1 MGGDDR
7 VYEMKALSDLHSN
20 ILFLRRIF
28 GSEQNCPDILKDVS
42 NKILGKC
49 GGLPL
54 AIISISGLLATRPTV
69 KEEWE
74 KIKRSIGSALEN
86 NQSLKG
92 MSTILNLSYNDLSP
106 NIKTC
111 LLYLSVFPEDC
122 VIARERLVRRWI
134 AEGFVCEERGLSR
147 QEVAENYFYELINK
161 SMVQPVSIGHD
172 GKADACRIHAM
183 MLELIISKA
192 TKDNFVTVVGGDQTR
207 LVNHNGFIRRLSIQH
222 NEKENAYALVKEDL
236 SHVRSLTVTSS
247 YYIRHLPGLIEFE
260 ALRVLDF
267 EDCEGL
273 EEYDL
278 YNMGKLFKLK
288 YLSLCCTG
296 LSKLPSGIVMLCDL
310 ETLDLRN
317 TCVQELP
324 SGIVRLIKLQHLLV
338 AVGTKLPNGIGD
350 MRNLQIISGFNI
362 TRSPFFVV
370 EELGNLEN
378 LSGLDIYF
386 DCEGLE
392 EYKKHE
398 TMLHSSLCKLGNH
411 KLVSLRITRYGG
423 SLGFLDSWSPL
434 PFSLQI
440 FYMSSDYYFKN
451 VPRWIAPTLT
461 SLAYLDIN
469 LTELTEEGLVTLG
482 ELPALL
488 CLELW
493 LKTGQQNRLI
503 TVQGTGFPNLKE
515 LGISGAVEAYV
526 TFMKGAMPKLEKI
539 GVPCLVPVAKTYGFY
554 IGLENLTCLKQ
565 ATIMLVKDKSTPSK
579 NKAGATAIRKEAA
592 IHLNH
597 PTVYILGEPDC

>member
-1 MGGDDR
+1 
-7 VYEMKALSDLHSN
+7 
-20 ILFLRRIF
+20 
-28 GSEQNCPDILKDVS
+28 
-42 NKILGKC
+42 
-49 GGLPL
+49 
-54 AIISISGLLATRPTV
+54 
-69 KEEWE
+69 
-74 KIKRSIGSALEN
+74 
-86 NQSLKG
+86 
-92 MSTILNLSYNDLSP
+92 
-106 NIKTC
+106 
-111 LLYLSVFPEDC
+111 
-122 VIARERLVRRWI
+122 
-134 AEGFVCEERGLSR
+134 
-147 QEVAENYFYELINK
+147 
-161 SMVQPVSIGHD
+161 
-172 GKADACRIHAM
+172 
-183 MLELIISKA
+183 
-192 TKDNFVTVVGGDQTR
+192 
-207 LVNHNGFIRRLSIQH
+207 
-222 NEKENAYALVKEDL
+222 
-236 SHVRSLTVTSS
+236 
-247 YYIRHLPGLIEFE
+247 
-260 ALRVLDF
+260 
-267 EDCEGL
+267 
-273 EEYDL
+273 
-278 YNMGKLFKLK
+278 
-288 YLSLCCTG
+288 
-296 LSKLPSGIVMLCDL
+296 
-310 ETLDLRN
+310 
-317 TCVQELP
+317 
-324 SGIVRLIKLQHLLV
+324 
-338 AVGTKLPNGIGD
+338 VGTKLPNGIGD

-565 ATIMLVKDKSTPSK
+565 ATIMLGKDKSIASK

-592 IHLNH
+592 IHPNH